1 MIIDGKAI
9 ALKLNEQTASRI
21 SQLKFKPLL
30 VDIVVGDDPV
40 SLSYVKI
47 KQKKAEQVGL
57 AFELYSL
64 PASSSTADVIS
75 LIKDLSKRFELCGLI
90 IQLPLPADFMTSEI
104 VNAIPESVDVDLL
117 NKISVEKFFLNQS
130 LLIPPTAGAIWH
142 IMKTLPI
149 DWMQQKILVLGQ
161 GDLVGKPTTHLLQ
174 QKGFSVS
181 VADNSTSNTAQ
192 LLATADCII
201 SGVGKSGLVKGGE
214 VKQDVIIIDAG
225 TSEASGTISG
235 DVDFESVASKASYIT
250 PVPGGVGPVTVAKL
264 LENVVIV
271 AEQK

>member
-1 MIIDGKAI
+1 MIIDGRAI
-9 ALKLNEQTASRI
+9 ASQLNEQTATRI
-21 SQLKFKPLL
+21 SRLKFKPLL

-47 KQKKAEQVGL
+47 KQKKAGQVGL

-64 PASSSTADVIS
+64 SNSSSTAEVIS
-75 LIKDLSKRFELCGLI
+75 LINELNERPELCGLI
-90 IQLPLPADFMTSEI
+90 IQLPLPEGFQTSEI
-104 VNAIPESVDVDLL
+104 VNAVPEIADVDLL
-117 NKISVEKFFLNQS
+117 NKSSVDKFFDNQS

-142 IMKTLPI
+142 IMNTLPV
-149 DWMQQKILVLGQ
+149 DWPKQQILVLGQ
-161 GDLVGKPTTHLLQ
+161 GDLVGKPTAHLLKE
-174 QKGFSVS
+174 KGFSVS
-181 VADNSTSNTAQ
+181 IADSSSANTSE
-192 LLATADCII
+192 LLASADCII
-201 SGVGKSGLVKGGE
+201 SGVGKSGLVKGDQ
-214 VKQDVIIIDAG
+214 VKQDVIVIDAG

-235 DVDFESVASKASYIT
+235 DVDFDSVSNRASYIT